1 MMNDFPVMN
10 PTEEGLAL
18 LIRKHGVLRGL
29 KVRRSGDVFVWPAGL
44 SWHVPMADRLEASG
58 KIKLGELLDRLVLD
72 KAEDT
77 WWLFRDQP

>member
-1 MMNDFPVMN
+1 MTDFPVMN